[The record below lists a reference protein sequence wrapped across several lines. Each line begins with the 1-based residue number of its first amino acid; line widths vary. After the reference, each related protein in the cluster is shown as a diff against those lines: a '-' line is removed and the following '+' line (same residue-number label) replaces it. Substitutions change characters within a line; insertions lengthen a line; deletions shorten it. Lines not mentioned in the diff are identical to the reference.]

1 PLSIMQMN
9 VPGYKDIWT
18 SLTKLAI
25 VMCLR
30 DFARN
35 GDQVVAWFSS
45 NLFNYPIESTAH
57 TFRLLCLLGVHS
69 EWLAVTNL
77 SSALQVIFNR
87 ATEGLLTSPDGY
99 SHVARLLNHIAML
112 TDPRSD
118 DPLSFGKSGFTAR
131 KSVIFEILAFY
142 IPRLA

>member
-1 PLSIMQMN
+1 
-9 VPGYKDIWT
+9 
-18 SLTKLAI
+18 
-25 VMCLR
+25 
-30 DFARN
+30 
-35 GDQVVAWFSS
+35 
-45 NLFNYPIESTAH
+45 
-57 TFRLLCLLGVHS
+57 
-69 EWLAVTNL
+69 
-77 SSALQVIFNR
+77 IFNR

-142 IPRLA
+142 IPRLAKFESADVRVGVARILKHWDNHAAVSDELGKVALGLQKD